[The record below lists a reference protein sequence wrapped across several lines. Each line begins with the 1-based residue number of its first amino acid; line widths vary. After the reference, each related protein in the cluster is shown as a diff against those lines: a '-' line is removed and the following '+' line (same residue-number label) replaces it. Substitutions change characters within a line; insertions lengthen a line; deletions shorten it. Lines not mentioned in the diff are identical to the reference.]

1 MVTKPCILE
10 LWLGLNYETLF
21 NGYQIENSGS
31 IMKIHS
37 PIKMAQ
43 LCQILFVSVFIL
55 YPNVSHSQEYKD
67 FLRAEAGIA
76 FCGSGDMNGKVFS
89 LAYIHHVYKNLYV
102 SPDIEFAS
110 FKQIVQPNSTISAI
124 SYSGAVN
131 LVYRKNI
138 TERNI
143 FETSLG
149 GYLNQFNWSFVTSSN
164 SMNIKGIEVPPY
176 SQKSYQEK
184 LGVGYQ
190 IRIGSVFSMS
200 KSDLGIFYCLQND
213 TNGNI
218 VHSLRLSV
226 AYKIAGL

>member
-1 MVTKPCILE
+1 MT
-10 LWLGLNYETLF
+10 
-21 NGYQIENSGS
+21 Q
-31 IMKIHS
+31 M
-37 PIKMAQ
+37 
-43 LCQILFVSVFIL
+43 CQILFVSVFIL
-55 YPNVSHSQEYKD
+55 FSNVSHSQEYKN

-89 LAYIHHVYKNLYV
+89 LAYIHHVHKNLYV

-124 SYSGAVN
+124 SYLGAASM
-131 LVYRKNI
+131 VYRKNI
-138 TERNI
+138 TERII

-164 SMNIKGIEVPPY
+164 SMDIKGIEVLPY

-190 IRIGSVFSMS
+190 IRIGNVLNLS
-200 KSDLGIFYCLQND
+200 KSDLGIFYSLQND

-218 VHSLRLSV
+218 VHSLRLCI
-226 AYKIAGL
+226 AYKITDI

>member
-1 MVTKPCILE
+1 
-10 LWLGLNYETLF
+10 
-21 NGYQIENSGS
+21 
-31 IMKIHS
+31 MKIQSHN
-37 PIKMAQ
+37 KMTQ
-43 LCQILFVSVFIL
+43 MCQILFVSVFIL
-55 YPNVSHSQEYKD
+55 FSSVSHSQEYKD
-67 FLRAEAGIA
+67 ILRAEAGIA

-102 SPDIEFAS
+102 SPDIEFSS

-124 SYSGAVN
+124 SYSGAIN

-149 GYLNQFNWSFVTSSN
+149 GCLNQFNWSFVTSSN
-164 SMNIKGIEVPPY
+164 GMNIKGIEVPPY
-176 SQKSYQEK
+176 SQKTYKEK
-184 LGVGYQ
+184 MGVGYQ
-190 IRIGSVFSMS
+190 VRIGSAFSLS

-218 VHSLRLSV
+218 VHSLRFSI
-226 AYKIAGL
+226 AYKTASL

>member
-1 MVTKPCILE
+1 
-10 LWLGLNYETLF
+10 
-21 NGYQIENSGS
+21 
-31 IMKIHS
+31 MKLQSH
-37 PIKMAQ
+37 IKLTQM
-43 LCQILFVSVFIL
+43 CQILFVSVFML
-55 YPNVSHSQEYKD
+55 FSTVSHSQEYKD
-67 FLRAEAGIA
+67 ILRAEAGIA

-89 LAYIHHVYKNLYV
+89 LAYIHHVYKNIYV
-102 SPDIEFAS
+102 SPDIEFAD

-124 SYSGAVN
+124 SYSGAIN
-131 LVYRKNI
+131 MVYRKNV

-149 GYLNQFNWSFVTSSN
+149 GCLNQFNWSFVTSSN

-176 SQKSYQEK
+176 SQKTYKEK
-184 LGVGYQ
+184 MGVGYQ
-190 IRIGSVFSMS
+190 IRIGSAFSLS

-226 AYKIAGL
+226 AYKIASL

>member
-1 MVTKPCILE
+1 
-10 LWLGLNYETLF
+10 
-21 NGYQIENSGS
+21 
-31 IMKIHS
+31 MKLQSH
-37 PIKMAQ
+37 IKMTQ
-43 LCQILFVSVFIL
+43 MCQILFVSVFL
-55 YPNVSHSQEYKD
+55 LFSNVSHSQEYKD
-67 FLRAEAGIA
+67 ILRAEAGIA
-76 FCGSGDMNGKVFS
+76 FCGSGDMTGKVFS

-102 SPDIEFAS
+102 SPDIEFAG

-131 LVYRKNI
+131 MVYRKNV
-138 TERNI
+138 TVRSI

-149 GYLNQFNWSFVTSSN
+149 GCLNQFNWSFVTNSN

-176 SQKSYQEK
+176 SQKTYKEK
-184 LGVGYQ
+184 MGVGYQ
-190 IRIGSVFSMS
+190 IRIGSAFSMS

-226 AYKIAGL
+226 AYKTASL